1 MSDDSIS
8 EAVFL
13 REFTRELRNKNAAVF
28 AGAGLSAA
36 SGYVDWRT
44 LLKEIV
50 QDLGLDPEQ
59 EHDLVTLAQY
69 HCNKAGGSKAQL
81 TQTIFN
87 HFSPTKTP
95 TESHRILASLPIQT
109 YWTTNYDKLLE
120 KALEEAKKVPDVK
133 YTLKQLAVTKP
144 DRDVVVYKMH
154 GDIDH
159 PADAIIN
166 KDDYEAYPLIMDA
179 FGAALRGDL
188 VEKTFLFV
196 GFSFTDP
203 NIDYILSRVRVRYEQ
218 HARRH
223 YCLLRRVS
231 KESKE
236 SEEEF
241 KYRQLKQ
248 GYFIRDLMRFSVYSV
263 LVDEYSQVPKLLAR
277 LAANYKRSSIFISGA
292 AEDYGPWD
300 RATAEEFVHRLS
312 YQIIG
317 NKNRV
322 ITGFGLGVG
331 SAVVNGALAYLNDV
345 GKTVSDEDLMMRP
358 FPQVATG
365 GTSLADRWTAY
376 RKAMIE
382 HAGIA
387 LFVFGNKRNDKAEV
401 VLSNGMKQEFDLC
414 IQAGVLPLPVGATGF
429 MAKELWNLVRKDF
442 PKYFPNA
449 DPYFRQVFDQLDEA
463 SSPPEELR
471 AFVVDLIHQ
480 LQKT

>member
-8 EAVFL
+8 ETVFL

-44 LLKEIV
+44 LLTEIV
-50 QDLGLDPEQ
+50 QDLGLDPKQ

-95 TESHRILASLPIQT
+95 TESHRILARLPIQT

-154 GDIDH
+154 GDIEH

-166 KDDYEAYPLIMDA
+166 KDDYEAYPVTMSA
-179 FGAALRGDL
+179 FAAALRGDL
-188 VEKTFLFV
+188 VEKTFLFL

-203 NIDYILSRVRVRYEQ
+203 NIDYILSRVRVQYEQ

-223 YCLLRRVS
+223 YCLQRRVS
-231 KESKE
+231 KESEE

-248 GYFIRDLMRFSVYSV
+248 GYFIRDLMRFSVYTV
-263 LVDEYSQVPKLLAR
+263 LVDEYSQIPMLLAR

-292 AEDYGPWD
+292 AEDYGPWG
-300 RATAEEFVHRLS
+300 RATAEEFVHKLS

-331 SAVVNGALAYLNDV
+331 SAVVNGALAFLNDA

-376 RKAMIE
+376 RKAMVE
-382 HAGIA
+382 YAGIA

-401 VLSNGMKQEFDLC
+401 ELSNGMKQEFDLC

-429 MAKELWNLVRKDF
+429 MAKELWSLVRNDF

-449 DPYFRQVFDQLDEA
+449 DTYFRQEFDQLDEA
-463 SSPPEELR
+463 SRPPDELR
-471 AFVVDLIHQ
+471 AFVMDLIHQ